1 MDIQTPKFHTF
12 YSFFV
17 VYIDCYKIEPIR
29 LIRRFKQFAINSEY
43 MMVEIKRD
51 IYLQRLVKR
60 MENGRAKVITGIR
73 RCGKSYLLF
82 TLFRKYLLSNG
93 IDESHVITIALDD
106 DEYEHLLDRHALG
119 LEIRSRIKDEK
130 TYYVFLDEIQNVEG
144 FEMVIN
150 GLLHK
155 PNVDIYVTGSNS
167 RFLSSDI
174 ITEFRGRGDE
184 VRVRPL
190 SFSEIRPL
198 YDSDD
203 EAWDDYFN
211 YGGLPAIYAEGMD
224 DEQKVS
230 FLEYVTRAIY
240 IKDIV
245 ERNKLRNDKGISSV
259 LDLLSSAIGSLTNP
273 LKLANTFKSKGQRG
287 MTDKTISNYLKFIE
301 EAYMV
306 ERVQRYDIKGKDY
319 IESPYKFYFSD
330 IGVRNSRIGFRQ
342 VEETHIM
349 ENIIYNEL
357 KTRGYLVD
365 VGIVEHRDKSDDKR
379 YINRQYE
386 VNFVANLATKRYY
399 IQSALTLLNEGKLEQ
414 ELKSLS
420 MIRDSFK
427 KILITRDRIKPRRTE
442 DGILIINLFDFL
454 NNTEAV
460 NQ

>member
-1 MDIQTPKFHTF
+1 MT
-12 YSFFV
+12 
-17 VYIDCYKIEPIR
+17 
-29 LIRRFKQFAINSEY
+29 
-43 MMVEIKRD
+43 EIKRD
-51 IYLQRLVKR
+51 AYFQRLIKR
-60 MENGRAKVITGIR
+60 TGNGRAKIITGIR

-82 TLFRKYLLSNG
+82 TLFRNHILSTG
-93 IDESHVITIALDD
+93 VDEDHIIAIALDD
-106 DEYEHLLDRHALG
+106 DENEHLLDRHALG

-130 TYYVFLDEIQNVEG
+130 TYYVFLDEIQNVDG

-155 PNVDIYVTGSNS
+155 PNVDVYVTGSNS

-230 FLEYVTRAIY
+230 FLEYVTKTIY

-245 ERNKLRNDKGISSV
+245 ERNKLKDDKGISSV
-259 LDLLSSAIGSLTNP
+259 LDLLSSATGSLTNP
-273 LKLANTFKSKGQRG
+273 LKLANTFRSKGQKG
-287 MTDKTISNYLKFIE
+287 ITDKTISNYLRFIE

-306 ERVQRYDIKGKDY
+306 ERVQRYDITGKDY

-330 IGVRNSRIGFRQ
+330 IGVRNSRINFRQ

-365 VGIVEHRDKSDDKR
+365 VGIVDHRDKVADGTYRK
-379 YINRQYE
+379 RQYE
-386 VNFVANLATKRYY
+386 VDFIANLAGKRYY
-399 IQSALTLLNEGKLEQ
+399 IQSALTLLDEGKLEQ
-414 ELKSLS
+414 ELRSLS
-420 MIRDSFK
+420 LIRDSFR
-427 KILITRDRIKPRRTE
+427 KIVITRDRIKPRRTE
-442 DGILIINLFDFL
+442 NGILIINLFDFL
-454 NNTEAV
+454 LNAGAIE
-460 NQ
+460 Q

>member
-1 MDIQTPKFHTF
+1 MT
-12 YSFFV
+12 
-17 VYIDCYKIEPIR
+17 
-29 LIRRFKQFAINSEY
+29 
-43 MMVEIKRD
+43 EIKRD
-51 IYLQRLVKR
+51 TYLQRLIKR
-60 MENGRAKVITGIR
+60 TGNGRAKVITGIR

-82 TLFRKYLLSNG
+82 TLFWNHLLSTG
-93 IDESHVITIALDD
+93 VDEDHIIAIALDN
-106 DEYEHLLDRHALG
+106 DENEHLLDRHALG

-130 TYYVFLDEIQNVEG
+130 TYYVFLDEIQNVDG

-155 PNVDIYVTGSNS
+155 PNVDVYVTGSNS

-203 EAWDDYFN
+203 EAWDDYLN

-230 FLEYVTRAIY
+230 FLEYVTKTIY

-245 ERNKLRNDKGISSV
+245 ERNNLKDDKGISSV
-259 LDLLSSAIGSLTNP
+259 LDLLSSATGSLTNP
-273 LKLANTFKSKGQRG
+273 LKLANTFKSKGQKG
-287 MTDKTISNYLKFIE
+287 MTDKTITNYLRFIE

-319 IESPYKFYFSD
+319 IKSPYKFYFSD
-330 IGVRNSRIGFRQ
+330 IGVRNSRINFRQ

-365 VGIVEHRDKSDDKR
+365 VGIVDHRDKVADGTYR
-379 YINRQYE
+379 NRQYE
-386 VNFVANLATKRYY
+386 VDFIANLAGKRYY
-399 IQSALTLLNEGKLEQ
+399 IQSALTLLDEGKLEQ
-414 ELKSLS
+414 ELRALSL
-420 MIRDSFK
+420 IRDSFR
-427 KILITRDRIKPRRTE
+427 KIVITRDRIKPRRTE
-442 DGILIINLFDFL
+442 NGILIINLFDFL
-454 NNTEAV
+454 LNDGAIE
-460 NQ
+460 Q

>member
-1 MDIQTPKFHTF
+1 MI
-12 YSFFV
+12 
-17 VYIDCYKIEPIR
+17 
-29 LIRRFKQFAINSEY
+29 
-43 MMVEIKRD
+43 EIKRG
-51 IYLQRLVKR
+51 IYLQRLIKR
-60 MENGRAKVITGIR
+60 TGNGRAKIITGIR

-82 TLFRKYLLSNG
+82 TLFRNHLLSSG
-93 IDESHVITIALDD
+93 VDDDHIIAIALDD
-106 DEYEHLLDRHALG
+106 DENEHLLDRHALG

-155 PNVDIYVTGSNS
+155 PNVDVYVTGSNS

-184 VRVRPL
+184 IRVRPL

-203 EAWDDYFN
+203 AAWDDYFN
-211 YGGLPAIYAEGMD
+211 YGGLPSIYAEGMD

-230 FLEYVTRAIY
+230 FLEYVTKTIY

-245 ERNKLRNDKGISSV
+245 ERNKLKDDKGISSV
-259 LDLLSSAIGSLTNP
+259 LDLLSSATGSLTNP
-273 LKLANTFKSKGQRG
+273 LKLANTFKSRGQKG
-287 MTDKTISNYLKFIE
+287 MTDKTISNYLRFLE
-301 EAYMV
+301 DAYMV
-306 ERVQRYDIKGKDY
+306 ERAQRFDIKGKDY

-330 IGVRNSRIGFRQ
+330 IGVRNSRINFRQ

-365 VGIVEHRDKSDDKR
+365 VGIVEHKDKTDDGTYKK
-379 YINRQYE
+379 RQYE
-386 VNFVANLATKRYY
+386 VDFIANLAGKRYY
-399 IQSALTLLNEGKLEQ
+399 IQSVLSLLDEGKLEQ
-414 ELKSLS
+414 ELRSLS
-420 MIRDSFK
+420 LIMDSFG
-427 KILITRDRIKPRRTE
+427 KIVITRDRIKPRHTE
-442 DGILIINLFDFL
+442 NGILIINLFDFL
-454 NNTEAV
+454 LNADAIE
-460 NQ
+460 Q

>member
-1 MDIQTPKFHTF
+1 MT
-12 YSFFV
+12 
-17 VYIDCYKIEPIR
+17 
-29 LIRRFKQFAINSEY
+29 
-43 MMVEIKRD
+43 EIKRD
-51 IYLQRLVKR
+51 AYLQRIIKR
-60 MENGRAKVITGIR
+60 MGNGRAKVITGIR

-82 TLFRKYLLSNG
+82 TLFRKYLLSSG
-93 IDESHVITIALDD
+93 VDEDHIIAFALDD
-106 DEYEHLLDRHALG
+106 DENEHLLDRHALG
-119 LEIRSRIKDEK
+119 MEIRSRIKDDK
-130 TYYVFLDEIQNVEG
+130 TYYVFLDEIQNVDG

-155 PNVDIYVTGSNS
+155 PNVDVYVTGSNS

-184 VRVRPL
+184 IRVRPL

-230 FLEYVTRAIY
+230 FLEYVTKTIY

-245 ERNKLRNDKGISSV
+245 ERNKLKDDKGISNV
-259 LDLLSSAIGSLTNP
+259 LDLLSSATGSLTNP
-273 LKLANTFKSKGQRG
+273 LKLANTFKSKGQKG

-330 IGVRNSRIGFRQ
+330 IGVRNSRINFRQ

-365 VGIVEHRDKSDDKR
+365 VGIVEHRDKTDDGKYR
-379 YINRQYE
+379 NRQYE
-386 VNFVANLATKRYY
+386 VDFIANLAGKRYY
-399 IQSALTLLNEGKLEQ
+399 IQSALSLLDEGKLEQ
-414 ELKSLS
+414 ELRSLS
-420 MIRDSFK
+420 LIRDSFR
-427 KILITRDRIKPRRTE
+427 KIVITRHELLPHYDSS
-442 DGILIINLFDFL
+442 GILHVGVTDFL
-454 NNTEAV
+454 LGDYLSERF
-460 NQ
+460 

>member
-1 MDIQTPKFHTF
+1 MT
-12 YSFFV
+12 
-17 VYIDCYKIEPIR
+17 
-29 LIRRFKQFAINSEY
+29 
-43 MMVEIKRD
+43 EIKRD
-51 IYLQRLVKR
+51 AYLQRLIKR
-60 MENGRAKVITGIR
+60 TGNGRAKIITGIR

-82 TLFRKYLLSNG
+82 TLFRNHILSTG
-93 IDESHVITIALDD
+93 VDEDHIIAIALDD
-106 DEYEHLLDRHALG
+106 DENEHLLDRHALG

-130 TYYVFLDEIQNVEG
+130 TYYVFLDEIQNVDG

-155 PNVDIYVTGSNS
+155 PNVDVYVTGSNS

-230 FLEYVTRAIY
+230 FLEYVTKTIY

-245 ERNKLRNDKGISSV
+245 ERNKLKDDKGISSV
-259 LDLLSSAIGSLTNP
+259 LDLLSSATGSLTNP
-273 LKLANTFKSKGQRG
+273 LKLANTFRSKGQKG
-287 MTDKTISNYLKFIE
+287 ITDKTISNYLRFIE

-330 IGVRNSRIGFRQ
+330 IGVRNSRINFRQ

-365 VGIVEHRDKSDDKR
+365 VGIVDHRDKVADGTYRK
-379 YINRQYE
+379 RQYE
-386 VNFVANLATKRYY
+386 VDFIANLAGKRYY
-399 IQSALTLLNEGKLEQ
+399 IQSALTLLDEGKLEQ
-414 ELKSLS
+414 ELRSLS
-420 MIRDSFK
+420 LIRDSFR
-427 KILITRDRIKPRRTE
+427 KIVITRDRIKPRRTE
-442 DGILIINLFDFL
+442 NGILIINLFDFL
-454 NNTEAV
+454 LNAGAIE
-460 NQ
+460 Q

>member
-1 MDIQTPKFHTF
+1 MT
-12 YSFFV
+12 
-17 VYIDCYKIEPIR
+17 
-29 LIRRFKQFAINSEY
+29 
-43 MMVEIKRD
+43 EIKRD
-51 IYLQRLVKR
+51 IYLQRLIKR
-60 MENGRAKVITGIR
+60 TGNGRAKIITGIR

-82 TLFRKYLLSNG
+82 TLFRNHLLSTG
-93 IDESHVITIALDD
+93 VDEDHIIAIALDD
-106 DEYEHLLDRHALG
+106 DENEHLLDRHALG

-130 TYYVFLDEIQNVEG
+130 TYYVFLDEIQNVDG

-155 PNVDIYVTGSNS
+155 PNVDVYVTGSNS

-230 FLEYVTRAIY
+230 FLEYVTKTIY

-245 ERNKLRNDKGISSV
+245 ERNKLKDDKGISSV
-259 LDLLSSAIGSLTNP
+259 LDLLSSATGSLTNP
-273 LKLANTFKSKGQRG
+273 LKLANTFKSKGQKG
-287 MTDKTISNYLKFIE
+287 ITDKTISNYLRFIE

-330 IGVRNSRIGFRQ
+330 IGVRNSRINFRQ

-365 VGIVEHRDKSDDKR
+365 VGIVDHRDKVADGTYRK
-379 YINRQYE
+379 RQYE
-386 VNFVANLATKRYY
+386 VDFIANLAGKRYY
-399 IQSALTLLNEGKLEQ
+399 IQSALTLLDEGKLEQ
-414 ELKSLS
+414 ELRSLS
-420 MIRDSFK
+420 LIRDSFR
-427 KILITRDRIKPRRTE
+427 KIVITRDRIKPRRTE
-442 DGILIINLFDFL
+442 NGILIINLFDFL
-454 NNTEAV
+454 LNAGTIE
-460 NQ
+460 Q

>member
-1 MDIQTPKFHTF
+1 MT
-12 YSFFV
+12 
-17 VYIDCYKIEPIR
+17 
-29 LIRRFKQFAINSEY
+29 
-43 MMVEIKRD
+43 EIKRD
-51 IYLQRLVKR
+51 TYLQRLIKR
-60 MENGRAKVITGIR
+60 TGNGRAKVITGIR

-82 TLFRKYLLSNG
+82 TLFRKNLLSSG
-93 IDESHVITIALDD
+93 VDEDHIIAIALDD
-106 DEYEHLLDRHALG
+106 DENEHLLDRHALG

-130 TYYVFLDEIQNVEG
+130 TYYVFLDEIQNVDG

-155 PNVDIYVTGSNS
+155 PNVDVYVTGSNS

-230 FLEYVTRAIY
+230 FLEYVTKTIY

-245 ERNKLRNDKGISSV
+245 ERNKLKDDKGISSM
-259 LDLLSSAIGSLTNP
+259 LDLLSSATGSLTNP
-273 LKLANTFKSKGQRG
+273 LKLANTFKSKGQKG
-287 MTDKTISNYLKFIE
+287 MTDKTITNYLRFIE
-301 EAYMV
+301 KAYMV

-319 IESPYKFYFSD
+319 IKSPYKFYFSD
-330 IGVRNSRIGFRQ
+330 IGVRNSRINFRQ

-365 VGIVEHRDKSDDKR
+365 VGIVDHRDKVADGTYR
-379 YINRQYE
+379 NRQYE
-386 VNFVANLATKRYY
+386 VDFIANLAGKRYY
-399 IQSALTLLNEGKLEQ
+399 IQSALTLLDEGKLEQ
-414 ELKSLS
+414 ELRALSL
-420 MIRDSFK
+420 IRDSFR
-427 KILITRDRIKPRRTE
+427 KIVITRDRIKPRRTE
-442 DGILIINLFDFL
+442 NGILIINLFDFL
-454 NNTEAV
+454 LNDGAIE
-460 NQ
+460 Q

>member
-1 MDIQTPKFHTF
+1 MT
-12 YSFFV
+12 
-17 VYIDCYKIEPIR
+17 
-29 LIRRFKQFAINSEY
+29 
-43 MMVEIKRD
+43 EIKRD
-51 IYLQRLVKR
+51 TYLQRLIKR
-60 MENGRAKVITGIR
+60 TGNGRAKVITGIR

-82 TLFRKYLLSNG
+82 TLFWNHLLSTG
-93 IDESHVITIALDD
+93 VDKDHIIAIALDD
-106 DEYEHLLDRHALG
+106 DENEHLLDRHALG

-130 TYYVFLDEIQNVEG
+130 TYYVFLDEIQNVDG

-155 PNVDIYVTGSNS
+155 PNVDVYVTGSNS

-230 FLEYVTRAIY
+230 FLEYVTKTIY

-245 ERNKLRNDKGISSV
+245 ERNKLKDDKGISSM
-259 LDLLSSAIGSLTNP
+259 LDLLSSATGSLTNP
-273 LKLANTFKSKGQRG
+273 LKLANTFKSKGQKG
-287 MTDKTISNYLKFIE
+287 MTDKTITNYLRFIE
-301 EAYMV
+301 KAYMV

-319 IESPYKFYFSD
+319 IKSPYKFYFSD
-330 IGVRNSRIGFRQ
+330 IGVRNSRINFRQ

-365 VGIVEHRDKSDDKR
+365 VGIVDHRDKVADGTYR
-379 YINRQYE
+379 NRQYE
-386 VNFVANLATKRYY
+386 VDFIANLAGKRYY
-399 IQSALTLLNEGKLEQ
+399 IQSALTLLDEGKLEQ
-414 ELKSLS
+414 ELRALSL
-420 MIRDSFK
+420 IRDSFR
-427 KILITRDRIKPRRTE
+427 KIVITRDRIKPRRTE
-442 DGILIINLFDFL
+442 NGILIINLFDFL
-454 NNTEAV
+454 LNDGAIE
-460 NQ
+460 Q

>member
-1 MDIQTPKFHTF
+1 MI
-12 YSFFV
+12 
-17 VYIDCYKIEPIR
+17 
-29 LIRRFKQFAINSEY
+29 
-43 MMVEIKRD
+43 EIKRG
-51 IYLQRLVKR
+51 IYLQRLIKR
-60 MENGRAKVITGIR
+60 TGNGRAKIITGIR

-82 TLFRKYLLSNG
+82 TLFRNHLLSCG
-93 IDESHVITIALDD
+93 VDEDHIIAIALDD
-106 DEYEHLLDRHALG
+106 DENEHLLDRHALG

-155 PNVDIYVTGSNS
+155 PNVDVYVTGSNS

-184 VRVRPL
+184 IRVRPL

-203 EAWDDYFN
+203 AAWDDYFN
-211 YGGLPAIYAEGMD
+211 YGGLPSIYAEGMD

-230 FLEYVTRAIY
+230 FLEYVTKTIY

-245 ERNKLRNDKGISSV
+245 ERNKLKDDKGISSV
-259 LDLLSSAIGSLTNP
+259 LDLLSSATGSLTNP
-273 LKLANTFKSKGQRG
+273 LKLANTFKSRGQKG
-287 MTDKTISNYLKFIE
+287 MTDKTISNYLRFLE
-301 EAYMV
+301 DAYMV
-306 ERVQRYDIKGKDY
+306 ERAQRFDIKGKDY

-330 IGVRNSRIGFRQ
+330 IGVRNSRINFRQ

-365 VGIVEHRDKSDDKR
+365 VGIVEHKDKTDDGTYKK
-379 YINRQYE
+379 RQYE
-386 VNFVANLATKRYY
+386 VDFIANLAGKRYY
-399 IQSALTLLNEGKLEQ
+399 IQSALSLLDEGKLEQ
-414 ELKSLS
+414 ELRSLS
-420 MIRDSFK
+420 LIMDSFG
-427 KILITRDRIKPRRTE
+427 KIVITRDRIKPRHTE
-442 DGILIINLFDFL
+442 NGILIINLFDFL
-454 NNTEAV
+454 LNADAIE
-460 NQ
+460 Q

>member
-1 MDIQTPKFHTF
+1 MT
-12 YSFFV
+12 
-17 VYIDCYKIEPIR
+17 
-29 LIRRFKQFAINSEY
+29 
-43 MMVEIKRD
+43 EIKRD
-51 IYLQRLVKR
+51 IYLQRLIKR
-60 MENGRAKVITGIR
+60 TGNGRAKIITGIR

-82 TLFRKYLLSNG
+82 TLFRNHLLSTG
-93 IDESHVITIALDD
+93 VDEDHIIAIALDD
-106 DEYEHLLDRHALG
+106 DENEHLLDRHALG

-130 TYYVFLDEIQNVEG
+130 TYYVFLDEIQNVDG

-155 PNVDIYVTGSNS
+155 PNVDVYVTGSNS

-230 FLEYVTRAIY
+230 FLEYVTKTIY

-245 ERNKLRNDKGISSV
+245 ERNKLKDDKGISSV
-259 LDLLSSAIGSLTNP
+259 LDLLSSVTGSLTNP
-273 LKLANTFKSKGQRG
+273 LKLANTFKSKGQKG
-287 MTDKTISNYLKFIE
+287 ITDKTISNYLRFIE

-330 IGVRNSRIGFRQ
+330 IGVRNSRINFRQ

-365 VGIVEHRDKSDDKR
+365 VGIVDHRDKVADGTYRK
-379 YINRQYE
+379 RQYE
-386 VNFVANLATKRYY
+386 VDFIANLAGKRYY
-399 IQSALTLLNEGKLEQ
+399 IQSALTLLDEGKLEQ
-414 ELKSLS
+414 ELRSLS
-420 MIRDSFK
+420 LIRDSFR
-427 KILITRDRIKPRRTE
+427 KIVITRDRIKPRRTE
-442 DGILIINLFDFL
+442 NGILIINLFDFL
-454 NNTEAV
+454 LNAGAIE
-460 NQ
+460 Q

>member
-1 MDIQTPKFHTF
+1 MI
-12 YSFFV
+12 
-17 VYIDCYKIEPIR
+17 
-29 LIRRFKQFAINSEY
+29 
-43 MMVEIKRD
+43 EIKRD

-60 MENGRAKVITGIR
+60 MGNGRAKVITGIR

-82 TLFRKYLLSNG
+82 TLFRNYLLSRG
-93 IDESHVITIALDD
+93 VDDAHIIAIALDD
-106 DEYEHLLDRHALG
+106 DENEHLRDRHALG

-130 TYYVFLDEIQNVEG
+130 TYYVFLDEIQNVDG

-155 PNVDIYVTGSNS
+155 PNVDVYVTGSNS

-230 FLEYVTRAIY
+230 FLEYVTKTIY

-245 ERNKLRNDKGISSV
+245 ERKKLKDDKGISNV

-287 MTDKTISNYLKFIE
+287 ITDKTVSNYLKFIT

-349 ENIIYNEL
+349 ENVIYNEL
-357 KTRGYLVD
+357 KAREYLVD
-365 VGIVEHRDKSDDKR
+365 VGIIEHRDKSDDGKYR
-379 YINRQYE
+379 NRQYE
-386 VNFVANLATKRYY
+386 VDFVANLAGRRYY
-399 IQSALTLLNEGKLEQ
+399 IQSALTLLDEIKLEQ
-414 ELKSLS
+414 ELRSLS
-420 MIRDSFK
+420 MIRDSFR

-442 DGILIINLFDFL
+442 DGILIISLFDFL
-454 NNTEAV
+454 NNTDAV

>member
-1 MDIQTPKFHTF
+1 MT
-12 YSFFV
+12 
-17 VYIDCYKIEPIR
+17 
-29 LIRRFKQFAINSEY
+29 
-43 MMVEIKRD
+43 EIKRD
-51 IYLQRLVKR
+51 TYLQRLIKR
-60 MENGRAKVITGIR
+60 TCNGRAKIITGIR

-82 TLFRKYLLSNG
+82 TLFRNHLLSSG
-93 IDESHVITIALDD
+93 VDEDHIIAIALDD
-106 DEYEHLLDRHALG
+106 DENEHLLDRHALG

-130 TYYVFLDEIQNVEG
+130 TYYVFLDEIQNVDG

-150 GLLHK
+150 GLLRK
-155 PNVDIYVTGSNS
+155 PNVDVYVTGSNS

-211 YGGLPAIYAEGMD
+211 YGGLPSIYAEGMD

-230 FLEYVTRAIY
+230 FLEYVTKTIY

-245 ERNKLRNDKGISSV
+245 ERNKLKDDKGISNV
-259 LDLLSSAIGSLTNP
+259 LDLLSSATGSLTNP
-273 LKLANTFKSKGQRG
+273 LKLANTFKSKGQKG
-287 MTDKTISNYLKFIE
+287 MTDKTISNYLRFIE

-306 ERVQRYDIKGKDY
+306 DRVQRYDIKGKDY

-330 IGVRNSRIGFRQ
+330 IGVRNSRINFRQ

-357 KTRGYLVD
+357 KARGYLVD
-365 VGIVEHRDKSDDKR
+365 VGIIEHRDKTDDGKYR
-379 YINRQYE
+379 NRQYE
-386 VNFVANLATKRYY
+386 VDFIANLAGKRYY
-399 IQSALTLLNEGKLEQ
+399 IQSALSLLDEGKLEQ
-414 ELKSLS
+414 EIRSLS
-420 MIRDSFK
+420 LIRDSFR
-427 KILITRDRIKPRRTE
+427 KIVITRDRIKPRRTE

-454 NNTEAV
+454 LNAGAIE
-460 NQ
+460 Q

>member
-1 MDIQTPKFHTF
+1 MR
-12 YSFFV
+12 Y
-17 VYIDCYKIEPIR
+17 
-29 LIRRFKQFAINSEY
+29 
-43 MMVEIKRD
+43 
-51 IYLQRLVKR
+51 
-60 MENGRAKVITGIR
+60 
-73 RCGKSYLLF
+73 
-82 TLFRKYLLSNG
+82 
-93 IDESHVITIALDD
+93 
-106 DEYEHLLDRHALG
+106 
-119 LEIRSRIKDEK
+119 
-130 TYYVFLDEIQNVEG
+130 
-144 FEMVIN
+144 
-150 GLLHK
+150 
-155 PNVDIYVTGSNS
+155 S

-230 FLEYVTRAIY
+230 FLEYVTKTIY

-245 ERNKLRNDKGISSV
+245 ERNKLKDDKGISNV
-259 LDLLSSAIGSLTNP
+259 LDLLSSATGSLTNP
-273 LKLANTFKSKGQRG
+273 LKLANTFKSKGQKG

-330 IGVRNSRIGFRQ
+330 IGVRNSRINFRQ

-365 VGIVEHRDKSDDKR
+365 VGIVEHRDKTDDGKYR
-379 YINRQYE
+379 NRQYE
-386 VNFVANLATKRYY
+386 VDFIANLAGKRYY
-399 IQSALTLLNEGKLEQ
+399 IQSALSLLDEGKLEQ
-414 ELKSLS
+414 ELRSLS
-420 MIRDSFK
+420 LIRDSFR
-427 KILITRDRIKPRRTE
+427 KIVITRDRIKPRRTE
-442 DGILIINLFDFL
+442 NGILIINLFDFL
-454 NNTEAV
+454 LNADAME
-460 NQ
+460 Q

>member
-1 MDIQTPKFHTF
+1 MI
-12 YSFFV
+12 
-17 VYIDCYKIEPIR
+17 
-29 LIRRFKQFAINSEY
+29 
-43 MMVEIKRD
+43 EIKRD

-60 MENGRAKVITGIR
+60 IGNGRTKVITGIR

-82 TLFRKYLLSNG
+82 TLFRNYLLSRG
-93 IDESHVITIALDD
+93 VDDAHIIAIVLDD
-106 DEYEHLLDRHALG
+106 DENEHLRDRHALG

-130 TYYVFLDEIQNVEG
+130 TYYVFLDEIQNVDG

-155 PNVDIYVTGSNS
+155 PNVDVYVTGSNS

-230 FLEYVTRAIY
+230 FLEYVTRTIY

-245 ERNKLRNDKGISSV
+245 ERNKLKDDKGISNV

-287 MTDKTISNYLKFIE
+287 ITDKTVSNYLKFIT

-349 ENIIYNEL
+349 ENVIYNEL
-357 KTRGYLVD
+357 KARGYLVD
-365 VGIVEHRDKSDDKR
+365 VGIVEHRDKSDDGKYR
-379 YINRQYE
+379 NRQYE
-386 VNFVANLATKRYY
+386 VDFVANLAGRRYY
-399 IQSALTLLNEGKLEQ
+399 IQSALTLLDERKLEQ

-420 MIRDSFK
+420 MIRDSFR

-442 DGILIINLFDFL
+442 DGIMIISLFDFL
-454 NNTEAV
+454 NNTDAV

>member
-1 MDIQTPKFHTF
+1 MI
-12 YSFFV
+12 
-17 VYIDCYKIEPIR
+17 
-29 LIRRFKQFAINSEY
+29 
-43 MMVEIKRD
+43 EIKRG
-51 IYLQRLVKR
+51 IYLQRLIKR
-60 MENGRAKVITGIR
+60 TGNGRAKIITGIR

-82 TLFRKYLLSNG
+82 TLFRNHLLSCG
-93 IDESHVITIALDD
+93 VDEDHIIAIALDD
-106 DEYEHLLDRHALG
+106 DENEHLLDRHALG
-119 LEIRSRIKDEK
+119 LEILSRIKDEK
-130 TYYVFLDEIQNVEG
+130 TYYVFLDEIQNVDG

-155 PNVDIYVTGSNS
+155 PNVDVYVTGSNS

-230 FLEYVTRAIY
+230 FLEYVTKTIY

-245 ERNKLRNDKGISSV
+245 ERNKLKDDKGISSV
-259 LDLLSSAIGSLTNP
+259 LDLLSSATGSLTNP
-273 LKLANTFKSKGQRG
+273 LKLANTFKSKGQKG
-287 MTDKTISNYLKFIE
+287 MTDKTITNYLRFIE

-319 IESPYKFYFSD
+319 IKSPYKFYFSD
-330 IGVRNSRIGFRQ
+330 IGVRNSRINFRQ

-365 VGIVEHRDKSDDKR
+365 VGIVDHRDKVADGTYR
-379 YINRQYE
+379 NRQYE
-386 VNFVANLATKRYY
+386 VDFIANLAGKRYY
-399 IQSALTLLNEGKLEQ
+399 IQSALTLLDEGKLEQ
-414 ELKSLS
+414 ELRALSL
-420 MIRDSFK
+420 IRDSFR
-427 KILITRDRIKPRRTE
+427 KIVITRDRIKPRRTE
-442 DGILIINLFDFL
+442 NGILIINLFDFL
-454 NNTEAV
+454 LNDGAIE
-460 NQ
+460 Q

>member
-1 MDIQTPKFHTF
+1 MI
-12 YSFFV
+12 
-17 VYIDCYKIEPIR
+17 IER
-29 LIRRFKQFAINSEY
+29 RDYLDKLISKKDNG
-43 MMVEIKRD
+43 MV
-51 IYLQRLVKR
+51 
-60 MENGRAKVITGIR
+60 KVITGIR
-73 RCGKSYLLF
+73 RCGKSFLLF
-82 TLFRKYLLSNG
+82 TLYHSYLNSIG
-93 IDESHVITIALDD
+93 IPDENIIELALD
-106 DEYEHLLDRHALG
+106 EAVNARYRNPLELDAY
-119 LEIRSRIKDEK
+119 IRSLVSESNERF
-130 TYYVFLDEIQNVEG
+130 YVFIDEIQFVKDIQNPYLDDKDARIG
-144 FEMVIN
+144 FIDVIL
-150 GLLHK
+150 GLMKLK
-155 PNVDIYVTGSNS
+155 NADLYVTGSNS

-230 FLEYVTRAIY
+230 FLEYVTKTIY

-245 ERNKLRNDKGISSV
+245 ERNKLKDDKGISSV
-259 LDLLSSAIGSLTNP
+259 LDLLSSATGSLTNP
-273 LKLANTFKSKGQRG
+273 LKLANTFRSKGQKG
-287 MTDKTISNYLKFIE
+287 ITDKTISNYLRFIE

-330 IGVRNSRIGFRQ
+330 IGVRNSRINFRQ

-365 VGIVEHRDKSDDKR
+365 VGIVDHRDKVADGTYRK
-379 YINRQYE
+379 RQYE
-386 VNFVANLATKRYY
+386 VDFIANLAGKRYY
-399 IQSALTLLNEGKLEQ
+399 IQSALTLLDEGKLEQ
-414 ELKSLS
+414 ELRSLS
-420 MIRDSFK
+420 LIRDSFR
-427 KILITRDRIKPRRTE
+427 KIVITRDRIKPRRTE
-442 DGILIINLFDFL
+442 NGILIINLFDFL
-454 NNTEAV
+454 LNAGAIE
-460 NQ
+460 Q

>member
-1 MDIQTPKFHTF
+1 MI
-12 YSFFV
+12 
-17 VYIDCYKIEPIR
+17 
-29 LIRRFKQFAINSEY
+29 
-43 MMVEIKRD
+43 EIKRG
-51 IYLQRLVKR
+51 IYLQRLIKR
-60 MENGRAKVITGIR
+60 TGNGRAKIITGIR

-82 TLFRKYLLSNG
+82 TLFRNHLLSSG
-93 IDESHVITIALDD
+93 VDDDHIIAIALDD
-106 DEYEHLLDRHALG
+106 DENEHLLDRHALG

-155 PNVDIYVTGSNS
+155 PNVDVYVTGSNS

-184 VRVRPL
+184 IRVRPL

-203 EAWDDYFN
+203 AAWDDYFN
-211 YGGLPAIYAEGMD
+211 YGGLPSIYAEGMD

-230 FLEYVTRAIY
+230 FLEYVTKTIY

-245 ERNKLRNDKGISSV
+245 ERNKLKDDKGISSV
-259 LDLLSSAIGSLTNP
+259 LDLLSSATGSLTNP
-273 LKLANTFKSKGQRG
+273 LKLANTFKSRGQKG
-287 MTDKTISNYLKFIE
+287 MTDKTISNYLRFLE
-301 EAYMV
+301 DAYMV
-306 ERVQRYDIKGKDY
+306 ERAQRFDIKGKDY

-330 IGVRNSRIGFRQ
+330 IGVRNSRINFRQ

-365 VGIVEHRDKSDDKR
+365 VGIVEHKDKTDDGTYKK
-379 YINRQYE
+379 RQYE
-386 VNFVANLATKRYY
+386 VDFIANLAGKRYY
-399 IQSALTLLNEGKLEQ
+399 IQSALSLLDEGKLEQ
-414 ELKSLS
+414 ELRSLS
-420 MIRDSFK
+420 LIMDSFG
-427 KILITRDRIKPRRTE
+427 KIVITRDRIKPRHTE
-442 DGILIINLFDFL
+442 NGILIINLFDFL
-454 NNTEAV
+454 LNADAIE
-460 NQ
+460 Q

>member
-1 MDIQTPKFHTF
+1 MI
-12 YSFFV
+12 
-17 VYIDCYKIEPIR
+17 
-29 LIRRFKQFAINSEY
+29 
-43 MMVEIKRD
+43 EIKRG
-51 IYLQRLVKR
+51 IYLQRLIKR
-60 MENGRAKVITGIR
+60 TGNGRAKIITGIR

-82 TLFRKYLLSNG
+82 TLFRNHLLSSG
-93 IDESHVITIALDD
+93 VDDDHIIAIALDD
-106 DEYEHLLDRHALG
+106 DENEHLLDRHALG

-155 PNVDIYVTGSNS
+155 PNVDVYVTGSNS

-184 VRVRPL
+184 IRVRPL

-203 EAWDDYFN
+203 AAWDDYFN
-211 YGGLPAIYAEGMD
+211 YGGLPSIYAEGMD

-230 FLEYVTRAIY
+230 FLEYVTKTIY

-245 ERNKLRNDKGISSV
+245 ERNKLKDDKGISSV
-259 LDLLSSAIGSLTNP
+259 LDLLSSATGSLTNP
-273 LKLANTFKSKGQRG
+273 LKLANTFKSRGQKG
-287 MTDKTISNYLKFIE
+287 MTDKTISNYLRFLE
-301 EAYMV
+301 DAYMI
-306 ERVQRYDIKGKDY
+306 ERAQRFDIKGKDY

-330 IGVRNSRIGFRQ
+330 IGVRNSRINFRQ

-365 VGIVEHRDKSDDKR
+365 VGIVEHKDKTDDGTYRK
-379 YINRQYE
+379 RQYE
-386 VNFVANLATKRYY
+386 VDFIANLAGKRYY
-399 IQSALTLLNEGKLEQ
+399 IQSALSLLDEGKLEQ
-414 ELKSLS
+414 ELRSLS
-420 MIRDSFK
+420 LIMDSFG
-427 KILITRDRIKPRRTE
+427 KIVITRDRIKPRHTE
-442 DGILIINLFDFL
+442 NGILIINLFDFL
-454 NNTEAV
+454 LNADAIE
-460 NQ
+460 Q

>member
-1 MDIQTPKFHTF
+1 MT
-12 YSFFV
+12 
-17 VYIDCYKIEPIR
+17 
-29 LIRRFKQFAINSEY
+29 
-43 MMVEIKRD
+43 EIKRD
-51 IYLQRLVKR
+51 TYLQRLIKR
-60 MENGRAKVITGIR
+60 TGNGRAKVITGIR

-82 TLFRKYLLSNG
+82 TLFWNHLLSTG
-93 IDESHVITIALDD
+93 VDEDHIIAIALDD
-106 DEYEHLLDRHALG
+106 DENEHLLDRHALG

-130 TYYVFLDEIQNVEG
+130 TYYVFLDEIQNVDG

-155 PNVDIYVTGSNS
+155 PNVDVYVTGSNS

-230 FLEYVTRAIY
+230 FLEYVTKTIY

-245 ERNKLRNDKGISSV
+245 ERNKLKDDKGISSV
-259 LDLLSSAIGSLTNP
+259 LDLLSSATGSLTNP
-273 LKLANTFKSKGQRG
+273 LKLANTFKSKGQKG
-287 MTDKTISNYLKFIE
+287 MTDKTITNYLRFIE

-319 IESPYKFYFSD
+319 IKSPYKFYFSD
-330 IGVRNSRIGFRQ
+330 IGVRNSRINFRQ

-365 VGIVEHRDKSDDKR
+365 VGIVDHRDKVADGTYRK
-379 YINRQYE
+379 RQYE
-386 VNFVANLATKRYY
+386 VDFIANLAGKRYY
-399 IQSALTLLNEGKLEQ
+399 IQSALTLLDEGKLEQ
-414 ELKSLS
+414 ELRALSL
-420 MIRDSFK
+420 IRDSFR
-427 KILITRDRIKPRRTE
+427 KIVITRDKIKPRRTE
-442 DGILIINLFDFL
+442 NGILIINLFDFL
-454 NNTEAV
+454 LNDGAIE
-460 NQ
+460 Q

>member
-1 MDIQTPKFHTF
+1 MT
-12 YSFFV
+12 
-17 VYIDCYKIEPIR
+17 
-29 LIRRFKQFAINSEY
+29 
-43 MMVEIKRD
+43 EIKRD
-51 IYLQRLVKR
+51 TYLQRLIKR
-60 MENGRAKVITGIR
+60 TGNGRAKVITGIR

-82 TLFRKYLLSNG
+82 TLFWNHLLSTG
-93 IDESHVITIALDD
+93 VDEDHIIAIALDD
-106 DEYEHLLDRHALG
+106 DENEHLLDRHALG
-119 LEIRSRIKDEK
+119 LEILSRIKDEK
-130 TYYVFLDEIQNVEG
+130 TYYVFLDEIQNVDG

-155 PNVDIYVTGSNS
+155 PNVDVYVTGSNS

-230 FLEYVTRAIY
+230 FLEYVTKTIY

-245 ERNKLRNDKGISSV
+245 ERNKLKDDKGISSV
-259 LDLLSSAIGSLTNP
+259 LDLLSSATGSLTNP
-273 LKLANTFKSKGQRG
+273 LKLANTFKSKGQKG
-287 MTDKTISNYLKFIE
+287 MTDKTITNYLRFIE

-319 IESPYKFYFSD
+319 IKSPYKFYFSD
-330 IGVRNSRIGFRQ
+330 IGVRNSRINFRQ

-365 VGIVEHRDKSDDKR
+365 VGIVDHRDKVADGTYR
-379 YINRQYE
+379 NRQYE
-386 VNFVANLATKRYY
+386 VDFIANLAGKRYY
-399 IQSALTLLNEGKLEQ
+399 IQSALTLLDEGKLEQ
-414 ELKSLS
+414 ELRALSL
-420 MIRDSFK
+420 IRDSFR
-427 KILITRDRIKPRRTE
+427 KIVITRDRIKPRRTE
-442 DGILIINLFDFL
+442 NGILIINLFDFL
-454 NNTEAV
+454 LNDGAIE
-460 NQ
+460 Q

>member
-1 MDIQTPKFHTF
+1 MT
-12 YSFFV
+12 
-17 VYIDCYKIEPIR
+17 
-29 LIRRFKQFAINSEY
+29 
-43 MMVEIKRD
+43 EIKRD
-51 IYLQRLVKR
+51 TYLQRLIKR
-60 MENGRAKVITGIR
+60 TGNGRAKVITGIR

-82 TLFRKYLLSNG
+82 TLFWNHLLSTG
-93 IDESHVITIALDD
+93 VDKDHIIAIALDD
-106 DEYEHLLDRHALG
+106 DENEHLLDRHALG
-119 LEIRSRIKDEK
+119 LEILSRIKDEK
-130 TYYVFLDEIQNVEG
+130 TYYVFLDEIQNVDG

-155 PNVDIYVTGSNS
+155 PNVDVYVTGSNS

-230 FLEYVTRAIY
+230 FLEYVTKTIY

-245 ERNKLRNDKGISSV
+245 ERNKLKDDKGISSM
-259 LDLLSSAIGSLTNP
+259 LDLLSSATGSLTNP
-273 LKLANTFKSKGQRG
+273 LKLANTFKSKGQKG
-287 MTDKTISNYLKFIE
+287 MTDKTITNYLRFIE

-319 IESPYKFYFSD
+319 IKSPYKFYFSD
-330 IGVRNSRIGFRQ
+330 IGVRNSRINFRQ

-365 VGIVEHRDKSDDKR
+365 VGIVDHRDKVADGTYR
-379 YINRQYE
+379 NRQYE
-386 VNFVANLATKRYY
+386 VDFIANLAGKRYY
-399 IQSALTLLNEGKLEQ
+399 IQSALTLLDEGKLEQ
-414 ELKSLS
+414 ELRALSL
-420 MIRDSFK
+420 IRDSFR
-427 KILITRDRIKPRRTE
+427 KIVITRDRIKPRRTE
-442 DGILIINLFDFL
+442 NGILIINLFDFL
-454 NNTEAV
+454 LNDGAIE
-460 NQ
+460 Q